1 MLHTACLVILVGIIF
16 RLISI
21 DLQIEKYKKSVDSR
35 GQFDQLEVKPRNEN
49 QESDNVEYNMST
61 GRILTGML
69 IVIFFGVLV
78 LLVKFAKSYSYDFH
92 IVRLIGSNIVMFI
105 LQIVIPL
112 IIIVRSEN
120 VCVFFKNQI
129 LKFFKLCTMYKKSEP

>member
-1 MLHTACLVILVGIIF
+1 MSTF
-16 RLISI
+16 

-49 QESDNVEYNMST
+49 RESDNVEYNMST

-105 LQIVIPL
+105 LQIVIPV

-129 LKFFKLCTMYKKSEP
+129 LKFFKLCTMHKKSEP

>member
-1 MLHTACLVILVGIIF
+1 MSTF
-16 RLISI
+16 

-69 IVIFFGVLV
+69 IIIFFGVLV

-105 LQIVIPL
+105 LQIVIPV

-120 VCVFFKNQI
+120 VCVFFKNQV